1 MTQPVDP
8 AGRPGAD
15 VPPYGQEAPYG
26 PPPGASTAGDTGAG
40 APAGAGAPDAGAG
53 TGGASGGAYAAP
65 GGAYAAPGGAYAAP
79 AAPSAAAGEQAGA
92 AQDAQDA
99 HAGTPYAGTSYAGTP
114 YAGTSY
120 AGTPYAG
127 PGYWPR
133 NDLGIWSLVLGIAGI
148 VLACGFFTGIPAVV
162 VGTNAR
168 KAIARGEAN
177 NDGVVTA
184 GIVLGWLS
192 IAFGLLMLVV
202 LVLSFLIPLVVLGI
216 TLPWAAATSPGY

>member
-1 MTQPVDP
+1 MTQPADP

-15 VPPYGQEAPYG
+15 APPYGQEAPYG
-26 PPPGASTAGDTGAG
+26 PPPGAASTPEDTGAG

-53 TGGASGGAYAAP
+53 TRGAPGGAYAAP
-65 GGAYAAPGGAYAAP
+65 GGAYAAPGG
-79 AAPSAAAGEQAGA
+79 PSAAAGEQPGA
-92 AQDAQDA
+92 AQDAHTGA
-99 HAGTPYAGTSYAGTP
+99 PYAGTP
-114 YAGTSY
+114 Y

-192 IAFGLLMLVV
+192 IAFGVLMLVL
-202 LVLSFLIPLVVLGI
+202 LVLSFLIPLVFLGI